1 MIEDRP
7 NDEIKEILDKMK
19 DYSGECH
26 SILAY
31 SICGYKKKIRNDFRM
46 CMNDV
51 DRLLDYIN
59 NLQKENERFRTQ
71 LNTYENPDDLTLFYM
86 WLDEKAKDKMKEL
99 QQENEK
105 LKNKIEEITK
115 IYQNESRYRTDL
127 ETKYFQLQKAVEEA
141 ISLLWESDITF
152 SKGIR
157 IINILND
164 SLISDDI

>member
-7 NDEIKEILDKMK
+7 NDEIKEKLDK
-19 DYSGECH
+19 
-26 SILAY
+26 L
-31 SICGYKKKIRNDFRM
+31 
-46 CMNDV
+46 
-51 DRLLDYIN
+51 
-59 NLQKENERFRTQ
+59 
-71 LNTYENPDDLTLFYM
+71 
-86 WLDEKAKDKMKEL
+86 EKAKGKMKEL
-99 QQENEK
+99 HQENER
-105 LKNKIEEITK
+105 LKNRIEEITK

-127 ETKYFQLQKAVEEA
+127 EAKYVQLQKAVEEA